1 MIGFCQFCIW
11 FIERV
16 KQALL
21 KLSQGEFKHKYFNL
35 GQLLRLNFKS
45 LNALEQ
51 EFILSVV
58 DHQACIVYFRMITL
72 HIMYFLIK
80 WIWSYSIEWKN
91 TLLCWWDWIK
101 CSTLGH
107 EKWSSATELLLL
119 LNKLI
124 INEFRNIS
132 YYKLID
138 RFCCK
143 TTSIWDY

>member
-35 GQLLRLNFKS
+35 EQLLRLNFKS

-58 DHQACIVYFRMITL
+58 DH
-72 HIMYFLIK
+72 
-80 WIWSYSIEWKN
+80 
-91 TLLCWWDWIK
+91 
-101 CSTLGH
+101 
-107 EKWSSATELLLL
+107 
-119 LNKLI
+119 
-124 INEFRNIS
+124 
-132 YYKLID
+132 
-138 RFCCK
+138 
-143 TTSIWDY
+143 